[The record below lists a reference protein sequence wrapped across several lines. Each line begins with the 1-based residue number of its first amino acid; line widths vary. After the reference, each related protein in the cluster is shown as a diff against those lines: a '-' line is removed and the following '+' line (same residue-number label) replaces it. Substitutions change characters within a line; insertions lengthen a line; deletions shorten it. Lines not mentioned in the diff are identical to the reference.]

1 MTSILRLMLRLR
13 KCVETKTKT
22 IVPRMV
28 RQMFEPASNFSHE
41 QDVKQETS
49 E

>member
-1 MTSILRLMLRLR
+1 MTSIQMLMLRLR
-13 KCVETKTKT
+13 KCAETKTT
-22 IVPRMV
+22 TLVLQMV